1 MSHFSTIKTQLK
13 ESKPLI
19 KALNQLGYVIN
30 QEEKFVK
37 GYKGQFT
44 AVDISMD
51 LPNNTKVGFKWDN
64 NSNSYELV
72 TDLDLWKFDLPV
84 ERFISKVTQMY
95 AYHTIISKS
104 EDDGYQIVEQKNKND
119 GSIELVLTKWESQ
132 PLDINSKS
140 KLDNINEIRELT
152 GFEPVLGGGLTE
164 KAIWVDESR
173 CIGCRY
179 CAHVATNTF
188 IVDEDYGRSRA
199 IRQDGDNL
207 ETLEEAIDT
216 CPVDCIHWVKF
227 EDLEDLENSLD
238 RDMFQSLGK
247 LPRMNKH

>member
-1 MSHFSTIKTQLK
+1 M
-13 ESKPLI
+13 
-19 KALNQLGYVIN
+19 
-30 QEEKFVK
+30 
-37 GYKGQFT
+37 
-44 AVDISMD
+44 DID
-51 LPNNTKVGFKWDN
+51 P
-64 NSNSYELV
+64 
-72 TDLDLWKFDLPV
+72 
-84 ERFISKVTQMY
+84 
-95 AYHTIISKS
+95 
-104 EDDGYQIVEQKNKND
+104 
-119 GSIELVLTKWESQ
+119 
-132 PLDINSKS
+132 
-140 KLDNINEIRELT
+140 IREADNLDEIKELS
-152 GFEPVLGGGLTE
+152 GFEAVLGGELVE

-188 IVDEDYGRSRA
+188 IVDEEYGRSRA

-207 ETLEEAIDT
+207 ETLQEAIDT